1 MTVIFFFNLR
11 NTSTLTLK
19 LLGYLVSLKSGLE
32 VFQQQSRNKQS
43 QRRSPDANNEHERRY
58 WVQHFVDFVGL
69 VKLTHY
75 ASRSNCCFPKG
86 KGHIKEE

>member
-1 MTVIFFFNLR
+1 MTVMQLDRIYFSKFRKPFISGDQKIN
-11 NTSTLTLK
+11 
-19 LLGYLVSLKSGLE
+19 KSIGR
-32 VFQQQSRNKQS
+32 VRT
-43 QRRSPDANNEHERRY
+43 SPDTSNEHERRY

>member
-1 MTVIFFFNLR
+1 MTVIYFFNLR
-11 NTSTLTLK
+11 KPFFLSSSQKIN
-19 LLGYLVSLKSGLE
+19 KSIGGI
-32 VFQQQSRNKQS
+32 RT
-43 QRRSPDANNEHERRY
+43 RPDTNNEHERRC